1 MNWCVKQLKAGN
13 AMAKGNDLKI
23 IIDENQT
30 ALLRYAGRIL
40 QDDILAQ
47 DAVQVAFIKYVKNTD
62 KKIRNPRAW
71 LFKILRNHCFN
82 ILRAQKRKAEI
93 KIDEVNIYSAG
104 NPGPDKSLI
113 QDETA
118 KLIRHSINALKPR
131 YKDVVI
137 LKLDHD
143 KSYKEIAEILDLT
156 AGNVGFILH
165 SAMNELKKNLRET
178 LSK

>member
-1 MNWCVKQLKAGN
+1 
-13 AMAKGNDLKI
+13 MAKGNDLKT
-23 IIDENQT
+23 IIDDNQA
-30 ALLRYAGRIL
+30 ALLRYAGRLL

-47 DAVQVAFIKYVKNTD
+47 DAVQIAFIKYVKNNAD
-62 KKIRNPRAW
+62 KIRNPRAW

-82 ILRAQKRKAEI
+82 ILRTQKRKAEVTL
-93 KIDEVNIYSAG
+93 DEINIYSAG

-113 QDETA
+113 RDETSQ
-118 KLIRHSINALKPR
+118 LVRRSINALKPR
-131 YKDVVI
+131 YREVVI

-165 SAMNELKKNLRET
+165 SAMHELKKNLRET
-178 LSK
+178 LAK